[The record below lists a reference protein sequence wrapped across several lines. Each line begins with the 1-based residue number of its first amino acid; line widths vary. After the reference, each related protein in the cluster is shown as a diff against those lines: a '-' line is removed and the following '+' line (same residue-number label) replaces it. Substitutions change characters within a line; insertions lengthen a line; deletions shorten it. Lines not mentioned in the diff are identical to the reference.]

1 MPDRGILS
9 MQHIAHLALLGLAG
23 AAGTL
28 LRASCNGLA
37 VRLLGT
43 GFPWGTLVVN
53 VVGSLAFGLVFGMAR
68 ARGTLPVGLETV
80 LLVGLLG
87 GFTTYS
93 SFAFQS
99 LEMLES
105 GRTAAALAYVAAT
118 NAAAIAAVWVG
129 MRFGGL

>member
-1 MPDRGILS
+1 